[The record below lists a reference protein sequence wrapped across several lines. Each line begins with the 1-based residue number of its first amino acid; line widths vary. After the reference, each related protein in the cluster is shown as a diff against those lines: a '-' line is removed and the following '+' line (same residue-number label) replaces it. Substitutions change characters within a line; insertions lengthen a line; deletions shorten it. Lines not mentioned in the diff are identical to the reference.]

1 MDRSRVTIS
10 GKLIVVVTYV
20 ISSNSDSDN
29 NSIISMRI
37 NIMTAV
43 IDNIIVIINI
53 FSITI
58 SIISIDII
66 NIIFI
71 SLEL

>member
-20 ISSNSDSDN
+20 ISITSDSDS
-29 NSIISMRI
+29 NSIISIRI

-43 IDNIIVIINI
+43 INNIIVIINI

-58 SIISIDII
+58 SIISTDII
-66 NIIFI
+66 SITFI